1 MARSIVVGYGTKRG
15 STREVAEA
23 VAAVLWE
30 RGFVVEL
37 LSAEDVEDVD
47 RYDGV
52 VLGAALYA
60 GRLQRDARR
69 FLRRHRTG
77 LVSLPVA
84 VFALGPRQDTKE
96 HLQRSRQQ
104 LERALAKVPDITP
117 VLTGC
122 FGGADREKHVD
133 LRDWGVI
140 RAWAQDAADAFD
152 AAPAREALRRVPE
165 HE

>member
-23 VAAVLWE
+23 VGAVLSE
-30 RGFVVEL
+30 RGFAVEL
-37 LSAEDVEDVD
+37 LPAQDVGDVG

-52 VLGAALYA
+52 VLGAALYT

-69 FLRRHRTG
+69 FLKRHRKELAT
-77 LVSLPVA
+77 LPVA

-104 LERALAKVPDITP
+104 LERALAKVPEVKP
-117 VLTGC
+117 VLNGC
-122 FGGADREKHVD
+122 FGGTDREKQVD

-140 RAWAQDAADAFD
+140 RAWAEDAADAFD
-152 AAPAREALRRVPE
+152 AAPLTRVE
-165 HE
+165 GSTES

>member
-23 VAAVLWE
+23 VGAVLSE
-30 RGFVVEL
+30 HGFAVEL
-37 LSAEDVEDVD
+37 LPAQDVGDVG

-52 VLGAALYA
+52 VLGAALYT

-69 FLRRHRTG
+69 FLKRHRKELAT
-77 LVSLPVA
+77 LPVA

-104 LERALAKVPDITP
+104 LERALAKVPEVKP

-122 FGGADREKHVD
+122 FGGADREKQVD
-133 LRDWGVI
+133 LRDWAVI
-140 RAWAQDAADAFD
+140 RAWAEDAADAFD
-152 AAPAREALRRVPE
+152 AALLTRVE
-165 HE
+165 GSTES